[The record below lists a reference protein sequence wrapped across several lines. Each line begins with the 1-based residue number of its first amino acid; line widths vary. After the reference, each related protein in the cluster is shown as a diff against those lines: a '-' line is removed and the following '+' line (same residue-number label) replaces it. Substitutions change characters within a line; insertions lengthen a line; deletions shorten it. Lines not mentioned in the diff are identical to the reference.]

1 MTEATGEKMLTF
13 AEAAREVER
22 VFGKRPGVGTLHR
35 WAGKGVRGHRLR
47 TTKAVGARFT
57 TTRWLMEFFEAS
69 SSGIAAEAR
78 ESRSPSRRK
87 RELARAEAAC
97 AAAGL

>member
-1 MTEATGEKMLTF
+1 MNEGTSKNLTY
-13 AEAAREVER
+13 AEAARVVDR
-22 VFGKRPGVGTLHR
+22 MFGKRPDTGTFHR
-35 WAGKGVRGHRLR
+35 WATKGIRGHKLR
-47 TTKAVGARFT
+47 TLKVLGTRFT
-57 TTRWLMEFFEAS
+57 TTEWLMEFFEAS